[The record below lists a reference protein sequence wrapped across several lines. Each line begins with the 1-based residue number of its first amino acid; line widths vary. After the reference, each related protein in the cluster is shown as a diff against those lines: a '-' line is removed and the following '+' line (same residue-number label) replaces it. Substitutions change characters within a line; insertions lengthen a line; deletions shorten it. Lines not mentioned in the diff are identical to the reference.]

1 MVKRKTSTNNTSN
14 TSRVRVRVESDKDEE
29 ILGTNKLELRKLK
42 RIREQEESL
51 KISYRLAEELE
62 RQELERLACVSSAFA
77 ACRLEIQAAEIFR
90 KQAEALKK
98 RELEKRLISLG
109 YTFNPDDGILLHHHL
124 REKCLENALGF
135 YAILEEADI
144 YAKHPQNLIGLF
156 LSEFIFFFSKNWVP
170 LSVFGR
176 LTATDVTENYCA
188 LAAGNVGYFFTRSR
202 PNETQPHT
210 STSTDHVQA
219 GHWIFGKELDVLHQ
233 GEKVGVKQLLE
244 YCAAGAK
251 TGYKIIEYR
260 LDPCPDNL
268 KV

>member
-14 TSRVRVRVESDKDEE
+14 TSRVRVRVRVESDKDEE

-42 RIREQEESL
+42 RIREEEESL
-51 KISYRLAEELE
+51 KISFRLAEELE
-62 RQELERLACVSSAFA
+62 RQELERLACVSSSFA
-77 ACRLEIQAAEIFR
+77 ACRLEIRAAEIFR

-144 YAKHPQNLIGLF
+144 YAKHPQNLI
-156 LSEFIFFFSKNWVP
+156 
-170 LSVFGR
+170 
-176 LTATDVTENYCA
+176 ENYRA

-268 KV
+268 KDGPWFLCKLYKDGSYMEVQSSL

>member
-1 MVKRKTSTNNTSN
+1 MVKRK

-42 RIREQEESL
+42 RIREEEEAL
-51 KISYRLAEELE
+51 KISYRRQEEFE
-62 RQELERLACVSSAFA
+62 RQELERLACVSSSFA

-90 KQAEALKK
+90 KQVEALKK

-144 YAKHPQNLIGLF
+144 YAKHPQNLI
-156 LSEFIFFFSKNWVP
+156 
-170 LSVFGR
+170 
-176 LTATDVTENYCA
+176 ENYRA

-202 PNETQPHT
+202 PNETQPD
-210 STSTDHVQA
+210 TSTDHVQA

-251 TGYKIIEYR
+251 TGYKIFEYR

-268 KV
+268 KDGPWFLCKLYKDGSYMEVQSSL